1 MSAMV
6 LRILRTVFVAVVI
19 AAGGSLF
26 FTARNGVESDLLAL
40 AGSSSSGLMAASS
53 AMSSL
58 GRFLVR
64 TDSEDS
70 ARSRLESLGL
80 SELLRPSGQ
89 TAGFTEALK
98 AIAPYAPGFLSP
110 STKRLLEEGR
120 YDAVRDA
127 AVARLFSPM
136 PPVLPLDADPFLLFT
151 DYVMET
157 GSRNGEWVAVNVRL
171 SPVQASFALKA
182 VKDCDDVRCAGAPFH
197 AAMASERS
205 KREVN
210 ALSVISLVCVAMF
223 GWALT
228 RSFRFA
234 PALMCILLASFCVS
248 TAMLFAVFGRP
259 HVVTF
264 VFGTTL
270 IGLSVDYVYHSLV
283 AKRSIAKPLAIS
295 FFSTAACFVPLM
307 LSDVG
312 AMRQMALFTVA
323 GLATAYVAANLF
335 LRPAGIG
342 ELRCVHGAPED
353 CGETRSRSRA
363 LASLAV
369 VVSMALLPH
378 VVGMV
383 GVRCGFIK
391 TSGPVDISRFYRPDK
406 YMVEGE
412 RIASNMTGGV
422 GFIPSGGEQREN
434 ARLVTSLYEAEG
446 ARYCAMT
453 GLPKSLIKPPDACSV
468 FDPKGA
474 IESLF
479 GQWLNES
486 NRLLWLSL
494 AVLFVTL
501 LFVFG
506 KGCIDFIIPIAAAY
520 FATDGLLRCM
530 GESFNFFARICFFL
544 FVGLG
549 LDYSVFRW
557 HGADRRTVSAI
568 RYSFLT
574 SLVGFGLLGF
584 TDFAVTR
591 LMGIT
596 LAFGLAASYFAS
608 KMCAGLSRALFP
620 SDGSDRCQCRSTKMN
635 DDGFSDAATTGAQA
649 WHEQR
654 EQCASRFWMQFM
666 WWSYACFGK
675 AFQKLIFLF
684 AMPVIFLCARPARLA
699 LKRFY
704 VVLSE
709 YTGRQV
715 SPTAWRLFRHILGFA
730 WGLMDKTDAS
740 TLKKNLPRMSVRDDE
755 GWRSFR
761 EVMNSGK
768 GAFVLC
774 SHLGV
779 IGVLPALPDTFAR
792 RQGRGKVAECGAGSP
807 MRVPKVHAFQQMGHD
822 AIFMKVF
829 MRHFDHS
836 KIELHAVE
844 DIGVETAVSMQEAIA
859 RGELVIMAGDR
870 TSAGSK
876 SVLRRRFLGRECLWP
891 KGAFRFA
898 ELMESPIFGITC
910 VRTGWNSYEVHVARL
925 GGLSAVRNSG
935 TATLL
940 NGYVNFLEAEV
951 QAHPEQWYQFYDF
964 FKSDAHK

>member
-1 MSAMV
+1 MAM
-6 LRILRTVFVAVVI
+6 RILRTVFAAAVI
-19 AAGGSLF
+19 AAGGSLL

-40 AGSSSSGLMAASS
+40 AGSPSGGLMAASS
-53 AMSSL
+53 AMSSI
-58 GRFLVR
+58 GRFLVKA
-64 TDSEDS
+64 DSEDS
-70 ARSRLESLGL
+70 ARARLESLGL

-89 TAGFTEALK
+89 AAGLPEALK

-110 STKRLLEEGR
+110 PTKALLEDGK
-120 YDAVRDA
+120 YAAVRDA

-157 GSRNGEWVAVNVRL
+157 GGRNGEWVAVNVRL
-171 SPVQASFALKA
+171 SPAQASRALKA
-182 VKDCDDVRCAGAPFH
+182 VKGCGDVRCAGAPFH

-210 ALSVISLVCVAMF
+210 ALSVISLVCVAVF

-234 PALMCILLASFCVS
+234 PALLCILFASFCVA

-283 AKRSIAKPLAIS
+283 AQGSIAKPLAIS

-342 ELRCVHGAPED
+342 GPGRVHGSPE
-353 CGETRSRSRA
+353 CRGKAHSRGRA
-363 LASLAV
+363 FAGLAV
-369 VVSMALLPH
+369 VASMALLPH
-378 VVGMV
+378 AVGIV
-383 GVRCGFIK
+383 GVRCGFIRE
-391 TSGPVDISRFYRPDK
+391 SGPVDISRFYRPGK
-406 YMVEGE
+406 YMAEGE
-412 RIASNMTGGV
+412 RIASGMAGGV
-422 GFIPSGGEQREN
+422 GFIPGGGEQREN
-434 ARLVTSLYEAEG
+434 ARLVAKLYEAEG
-446 ARYCAMT
+446 AGYCAMT
-453 GLPKSLIKPPDACSV
+453 GLPKSLVRPPDASSV

-474 IESLF
+474 IETLF
-479 GQWLNES
+479 GQWLSET

-494 AVLFVTL
+494 ALLSVTL

-506 KGCIDFIIPIAAAY
+506 KGCIDFVIPIAAAY
-520 FATDGLLRCM
+520 LATDGLLRCM
-530 GESFNFFARICFFL
+530 GESSNFFARICFFL

-549 LDYSVFRW
+549 IDYSVFRW
-557 HGADRRTVSAI
+557 HGADGRTASAI

-608 KMCAGLSRALFP
+608 KMCAGLSGAMFRSGGRGGAGWRSP
-620 SDGSDRCQCRSTKMN
+620 AMADGCAGGASS
-635 DDGFSDAATTGAQA
+635 GAQA

-654 EQCASRFWMQFM
+654 EQCASRFWMRFM
-666 WWSYACFGK
+666 WQSYACFGK

-684 AMPVIFLCARPARLA
+684 AMPVIFLCARPARVA
-699 LKRFY
+699 LRRFY
-704 VVLSE
+704 AVLSE
-709 YTGRQV
+709 HTGRRV
-715 SPTAWRLFRHILGFA
+715 RPTPWRLFRHILGFA

-740 TLKKNLPRMSVRDDE
+740 TLKKSLPRMSVRDDE
-755 GWRSFR
+755 GWRAFR
-761 EVMNSGK
+761 EVIDSGK

-779 IGVLPALPDTFAR
+779 IGVLPALPETLSR
-792 RQGRGKVAECGAGSP
+792 RQRRKASECDEALP

-822 AIFMKVF
+822 AVFMDVF
-829 MRHFDHS
+829 MRHFDRS
-836 KIELHAVE
+836 RIELHAVE

-870 TSAGSK
+870 TSAGSR
-876 SVLRRRFLGRECLWP
+876 SVLRHRFLGRECLWP

-898 ELMESPIFGITC
+898 ELMEAPIFGITC
-910 VRTGWNSYEVHVARL
+910 VRTGWNGYEVHVARL
-925 GGLSAVRNSG
+925 GCPSSARNPG
-935 TATLL
+935 CTAALL
-940 NGYVNFLEAEV
+940 DGYIGFLEAEV
-951 QAHPEQWYQFYDF
+951 KAHPEQWYQFYDF
-964 FKSDAHK
+964 FEDGAHK

>member
-1 MSAMV
+1 MA
-6 LRILRTVFVAVVI
+6 LRILRTVFVAAVM
-19 AAGGSLF
+19 AAGGSLL

-64 TDSEDS
+64 ADSEDS
-70 ARSRLESLGL
+70 ARVRLESLGL

-89 TAGFTEALK
+89 SAGFSDALK

-110 STKRLLEEGR
+110 STKRLLEDGK
-120 YDAVRDA
+120 YAAVRDA

-136 PPVLPLDADPFLLFT
+136 PPVLPIDADPFLLFT
-151 DYVMET
+151 DYAMEA
-157 GSRNGEWVAVNVRL
+157 GSRNGEWVAVNARL
-171 SPVQASFALKA
+171 SPAQAGLALRA
-182 VKDCDDVRCAGAPFH
+182 VKGCDDVRCAGAPFH

-205 KREVN
+205 RREVN
-210 ALSVISLVCVAMF
+210 VLSVISLVCVALF

-234 PALMCILLASFCVS
+234 PALLCILLSSFCVS

-270 IGLSVDYVYHSLV
+270 IGLSVDYVYHSL
-283 AKRSIAKPLAIS
+283 AARRSIAKPLAIS
-295 FFSTAACFVPLM
+295 FLSTAACFVPLM

-323 GLATAYVAANLF
+323 GLATAYVAASLF

-342 ELRCVHGAPED
+342 GPRRALDTPED
-353 CGETRSRSRA
+353 CGETNSRRRA
-363 LASLAV
+363 LARLAAV
-369 VVSMALLPH
+369 VAMALLPH
-378 VVGMV
+378 AVGIV
-383 GVRCGFIK
+383 GVRCGFIRA
-391 TSGPVDISRFYRPDK
+391 SGPVDISRFYRPDN

-412 RIASNMTGGV
+412 RIASGMTGGV
-422 GFIPSGGEQREN
+422 GFIPSGGEQRGN
-434 ARLVTSLYEAEG
+434 ARLVAKLYEAEG

-453 GLPKSLIKPPDACSV
+453 GLPKSLIRPPDACSA

-479 GQWLNES
+479 GQWLDETD
-486 NRLLWLSL
+486 RLLALSL
-494 AVLFVTL
+494 AVLFVAL
-501 LFVFG
+501 AFAFG
-506 KGCIDFIIPIAAAY
+506 KGCIDFVIPVAAAY

-557 HGADRRTVSAI
+557 HGADRRTASAI

-596 LAFGLAASYFAS
+596 LAFGLAASYLAS
-608 KMCAGLSRALFP
+608 KMCAGLSSALFRT
-620 SDGSDRCQCRSTKMN
+620 DGRCG
-635 DDGFSDAATTGAQA
+635 DGLHNPAMAGGSADGAAPGTQP

-666 WWSYACFGK
+666 WWAYACFGK

-684 AMPVIFLCARPARLA
+684 AMPVIFVCARPARLS
-699 LKRFY
+699 LRRFY
-704 VVLSE
+704 AVLSE
-709 YTGRQV
+709 HTGRQV
-715 SPTAWRLFRHILGFA
+715 RPTAWRLFRHILGFA
-730 WGLMDKTDAS
+730 WGLMDKTDAG
-740 TLKKNLPRMSVRDDE
+740 TLKKSLPGMAVRDDE

-761 EVMNSGK
+761 EVIDSGK

-779 IGVLPALPDTFAR
+779 IGVLPALPETLAR
-792 RQGRGKVAECGAGSP
+792 RQGRKAAGCGVASP
-807 MRVPKVHAFQQMGHD
+807 MRVPRVHAFQQMGHD
-822 AIFMKVF
+822 AIFTEVF
-829 MRHFDHS
+829 MRHFDRS
-836 KIELHAVE
+836 RIELHAVE

-859 RGELVIMAGDR
+859 RGELVMMAGDR

-876 SVLRRRFLGRECLWP
+876 SVLRHRFLGRECLWP

-898 ELMESPIFGITC
+898 ELMDSPIFGITC
-910 VRTGWNSYEVHVARL
+910 VRTGWNGYEVHVAKL
-925 GGLSAVRNSG
+925 GCRSAARDSG
-935 TATLL
+935 TEALL
-940 NGYVNFLEAEV
+940 DGYVCFLEAEV

-964 FKSDAHK
+964 FKNDGRK

>member
-1 MSAMV
+1 MT

-19 AAGGSLF
+19 AAGGSLL

-40 AGSSSSGLMAASS
+40 AGSSSSGLVAASS
-53 AMSSL
+53 AVSSL
-58 GRFLVR
+58 GRFLVKA
-64 TDSEDS
+64 DSEDS
-70 ARSRLESLGL
+70 ARARLESLGL
-80 SELLRPSGQ
+80 SELLRASGQ
-89 TAGFTEALK
+89 SAGLSDALK

-110 STKRLLEEGR
+110 STKALLGKGE
-120 YDAVRDA
+120 YAAVRDA

-171 SPVQASFALKA
+171 SPAQASVALKA
-182 VKDCDDVRCAGAPFH
+182 VKGCGDVRCAGAPFH

-210 ALSVISLVCVAMF
+210 ALSVISLACVALF

-234 PALMCILLASFCVS
+234 PALLCILLSSFCVA

-283 AKRSIAKPLAIS
+283 AQKSIAKPLAIS

-312 AMRQMALFTVA
+312 AMRQMALFTVT

-342 ELRCVHGAPED
+342 GPRCVHGFPKD
-353 CGETRSRSRA
+353 CGGMRSRGRA
-363 LASLAV
+363 LLRLGV
-369 VVSMALLPH
+369 VAAMALLPH
-378 VVGMV
+378 AVGMI
-383 GVRCGFIK
+383 GARCGFIK
-391 TSGPVDISRFYRPDK
+391 ESGPVDISRFYRPGK

-412 RIASNMTGGV
+412 RIASGMTGGA
-422 GFIPSGGEQREN
+422 GFIPSGGEQHEN
-434 ARLVTSLYEAEG
+434 ARLVAKLYEAEG
-446 ARYCAMT
+446 ARYCAVT
-453 GLPKSLIKPPDACSV
+453 GLPKSLVKSPDACSV

-479 GQWLNES
+479 GQWLNET

-506 KGCIDFIIPIAAAY
+506 KGCIDFVIPIAAAY
-520 FATDGLLRCM
+520 LATDGLLRCL
-530 GESFNFFARICFFL
+530 GESCNFFARICFFL

-574 SLVGFGLLGF
+574 SLAGFGLLGF

-596 LAFGLAASYFAS
+596 LAFGLATSYLAS
-608 KMCAGLSRALFP
+608 KMCAGLSGAMFRAGGR
-620 SDGSDRCQCRSTKMN
+620 DGDGRRSPAMA
-635 DDGFSDAATTGAQA
+635 DGGAGGALPGAQA

-666 WWSYACFGK
+666 WLSYVCFGK
-675 AFQKLIFLF
+675 TFQKLIFLF

-704 VVLSE
+704 AVLSE

-715 SPTAWRLFRHILGFA
+715 RPTPWRLFRHILGFA

-740 TLKKNLPRMSVRDDE
+740 TLKKSLPRMAVRDDD

-761 EVMNSGK
+761 ETMDSGK

-779 IGVLPALPDTFAR
+779 IGVLPALPETLAR
-792 RQGRGKVAECGAGSP
+792 RQRHQTSECGVRSP

-829 MRHFDHS
+829 MRHFDRS
-836 KIELHAVE
+836 RIELHAVE

-859 RGELVIMAGDR
+859 RGKLVIMAGDR
-870 TSAGSK
+870 TSAGSR
-876 SVLRRRFLGRECLWP
+876 SVLRHRFLGRDCLWP

-898 ELMESPIFGITC
+898 ELMEAPIFGITC
-910 VRTGWNSYEVHVARL
+910 VRTGWNSYEAHVAKL
-925 GGLSAVRNSG
+925 GCPTAGRSAD
-935 TATLL
+935 TAALL
-940 NGYVNFLEAEV
+940 GNYVGFLEAEV
-951 QAHPEQWYQFYDF
+951 QAHPDQWYQFYDF
-964 FKSDAHK
+964 FEDGAIRR